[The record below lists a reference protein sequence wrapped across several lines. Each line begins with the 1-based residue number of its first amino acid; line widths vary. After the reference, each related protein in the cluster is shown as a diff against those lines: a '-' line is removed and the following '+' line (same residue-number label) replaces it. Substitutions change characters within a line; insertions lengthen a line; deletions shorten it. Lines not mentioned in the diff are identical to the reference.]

1 MLAFVPQRKKIA
13 SLAYARDPGIGPCSR
28 RLEELRTQPLNTSRK
43 FKEIFPGAIFFGSNP
58 EMCLQIPIGKSIRG
72 IRFSI
77 AAEEAEFLN
86 FTNFAIHTTDGKQL
100 KLSKSNCS
108 VSMSSIFNENSSR
121 FGPDYIQGG
130 DGGEIHTKKEPAP
143 FVKIVFNQP
152 VDVSS
157 INVLNRADKWSV
169 RNKDL
174 RIEILT
180 DDAWETFWQN
190 SSEDIYRK
198 IYESACKWISA
209 PLIQNLEKLETAQ
222 ARSVLKNVLAGV
234 IQSDLL
240 PKFIEEDSCLFSI
253 LDFYGNRPADDLD
266 VEILAAMIAAS
277 LRKEKVLGNFSFIQN
292 LIPSKE
298 LTIKLQSSINTYT
311 KRLFNDSAFI
321 MTRHGIRK
329 SHLLSLK
336 DELLDHTSRVMA
348 FVQSAG
354 YPCTLLYGTLLGAVR
369 DKGFI
374 PHDDDLDV
382 CFFSEH
388 RDMREASNDLHDK
401 LKAHGFTVVRNMGC
415 NLHVLGGK
423 GICVDLFPGVIS
435 GDEIS
440 LHMEKMSIRQIRK
453 DIILPAGVID
463 FYGRTFSAPS
473 NPEAFLTER
482 YGNDWTESN
491 PFFEWPY
498 ALS

>member
-1 MLAFVPQRKKIA
+1 M
-13 SLAYARDPGIGPCSR
+13 
-28 RLEELRTQPLNTSRK
+28 NTSRK

-58 EMCLQIPIGKSIRG
+58 EMCLQVPIGKIIKG

-77 AAEEAEFLN
+77 AAEQPEFLN
-86 FTNFAIHTTDGKQL
+86 FTSFLIHNADGKQYNL
-100 KLSKSNCS
+100 NKNNCS
-108 VSMSSIFNENSSR
+108 VQMSSVFNENSSR

-130 DGGEIHTKKEPAP
+130 DGGEVHTKKESAP
-143 FVKIVFNQP
+143 FVKVLFNQP
-152 VDVSS
+152 LHVSS
-157 INVLNRADKWSV
+157 IKVLNRADKWSV
-169 RNKDL
+169 RNKDI

-180 DDAWETFWQN
+180 YDAWEIIWQN
-190 SSEDIYRK
+190 SSEEIYKK
-198 IYESACKWISA
+198 IYESASKWLSA
-209 PLIQNLEKLETAQ
+209 PLIENLEKLETAQ
-222 ARSVLKNVLAGV
+222 ARSVLKNVFAGV

-240 PKFIEEDSCLFSI
+240 AKFIEEDSCLFSI
-253 LDFYGNRPADDLD
+253 LDFYGHTPADELD
-266 VEILAAMIAAS
+266 IEILAAMIAAS
-277 LRKEKVLGNFSFIQN
+277 LRKDKVLGSFAFIQN
-292 LIPSKE
+292 LVPSKE
-298 LTIKLQSSINTYT
+298 LTIKLQSSINSYT

-336 DELLDHTSRVMA
+336 EELLDHTARVMD

-354 YPCTLLYGTLLGAVR
+354 YPCTLMYGTLLGAVR

-382 CFFSEH
+382 CFFSDH
-388 RDMREASNDLHDK
+388 KDMRAASNDLHDK
-401 LKAHGFTVVRNMGC
+401 LKSHGFTVVRNMGF

-440 LHMEKMSIRQIRK
+440 LHMEKMSIRQIKK
-453 DIILPAGVID
+453 DIILPAETID
-463 FYGRTFSAPS
+463 FYGRSFSAPS

-482 YGNDWTESN
+482 YGHDWTESN

>member
-1 MLAFVPQRKKIA
+1 M
-13 SLAYARDPGIGPCSR
+13 
-28 RLEELRTQPLNTSRK
+28 NTSRK

-58 EMCLQIPIGKSIRG
+58 ELCLQIPVGKRIKG

-77 AAEEAEFLN
+77 SAEEAEFLN
-86 FTNFAIHTTDGKQL
+86 FTGFLINTADGKQY
-100 KLSKSNCS
+100 KLNKGNCS

-130 DGGEIHTKKEPAP
+130 DGGEIHTKKESSP
-143 FVKIVFNQP
+143 FVKVVLNQP
-152 VDVSS
+152 VEISTVS
-157 INVLNRADKWSV
+157 VLNRADKWSV

-174 RIEILT
+174 RIEILIDNT
-180 DDAWETFWQN
+180 WELLWQN
-190 SSEDIYRK
+190 ASEAIYSK
-198 IYESACKWISA
+198 IYDSVCRWISP
-209 PLIQNLEKLETAQ
+209 PLIQSLENLETTQ
-222 ARSVLKNVLAGV
+222 ARSVLKNVLIGI

-253 LDFYGNRPADDLD
+253 LDFYGTSPADGLD

-277 LRKEKVLGNFSFIQN
+277 LRKEKVLGSFAFIQN
-292 LIPSKE
+292 LIPSKD
-298 LTIKLQSSINTYT
+298 LTIKLQNSINTYT
-311 KRLFNDSAFI
+311 KRLFNDSGFI

-336 DELLDHTSRVMA
+336 DELLDHTARVMD

-382 CFFSEH
+382 CFFSNH
-388 RDMREASNDLHDK
+388 GDMREASNDLHDK

-423 GICVDLFPGVIS
+423 GLCVDLFPAVIS
-435 GDEIS
+435 GDQIS
-440 LHMEKMSIRQIRK
+440 LHMEKMSIRQIPK
-453 DIILPAGVID
+453 DIILPVGTID
-463 FYGRTFSAPS
+463 FYGRTFSSPS